1 MNINILGYEID
12 LEILILIGIIYLIM
26 IVHTLISV
34 TKVEGVNE
42 IIKEGFEA
50 ITNMNSSNSTINS
63 SINSNEKTNKKS
75 SN

>member
-50 ITNMNSSNSTINS
+50 FMEPTSSSKK
-63 SINSNEKTNKKS
+63 SNTKTNTQ
-75 SN
+75 

>member
-1 MNINILGYEID
+1 MNIDILGYNID

-26 IVHTLISV
+26 VVHTLISV

-50 ITNMNSSNSTINS
+50 LTQSDNKPDNKSNG
-63 SINSNEKTNKKS
+63 KS
-75 SN
+75 SNKSSS

>member
-50 ITNMNSSNSTINS
+50 ITNMNSND
-63 SINSNEKTNKKS
+63 KTNK
-75 SN
+75 

>member
-34 TKVEGVNE
+34 TSVEGVNE

-50 ITNMNSSNSTINS
+50 LTNPNVESMKPNNKVIN
-63 SINSNEKTNKKS
+63 NPNNNQMK
-75 SN
+75 

>member
-26 IVHTLISV
+26 VVHTLISV

-50 ITNMNSSNSTINS
+50 ITNMNSSSNS
-63 SINSNEKTNKKS
+63 SNKSTNLDTQTNKKS
-75 SN
+75 

>member
-50 ITNMNSSNSTINS
+50 ITNMNSND
-63 SINSNEKTNKKS
+63 KTNKQS
-75 SN
+75 SK